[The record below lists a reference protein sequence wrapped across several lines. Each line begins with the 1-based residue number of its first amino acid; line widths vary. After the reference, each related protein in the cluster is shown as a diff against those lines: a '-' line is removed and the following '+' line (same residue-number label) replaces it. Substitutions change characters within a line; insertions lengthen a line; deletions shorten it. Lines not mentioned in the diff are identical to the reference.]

1 VKARISKA
9 GTFLY
14 SKRVK
19 RYSRDI
25 DIKVIIGPIITSAQ
39 EGMIHPAFVCLFAD
53 RWQDDSKSLQI
64 WVKFLE
70 ECGV

>member
-1 VKARISKA
+1 MKARISKA

-39 EGMIHPAFVCLFAD
+39 EGMIHPAFVCL
-53 RWQDDSKSLQI
+53 QTVGKMTQK
-64 WVKFLE
+64 VYKF
-70 ECGV
+70 G